1 MKAHFMEVHHEVYRS
16 DPEWIELVV
25 DDEHKKQLKTVWLPI
40 AHRLVFYHFC

>member
-25 DDEHKKQLKTVWLPI
+25 DDEHKKQLKTV
-40 AHRLVFYHFC
+40 